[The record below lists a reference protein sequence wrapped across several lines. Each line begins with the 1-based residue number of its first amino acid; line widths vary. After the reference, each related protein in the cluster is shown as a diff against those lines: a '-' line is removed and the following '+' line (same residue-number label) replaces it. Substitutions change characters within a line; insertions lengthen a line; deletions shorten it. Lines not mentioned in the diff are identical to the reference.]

1 MQGKFIVS
9 CRMGR
14 TRASKKGVD
23 KPAPTTIAG
32 YKGGR
37 IKRIRRKIDVKNEQ
51 NIG

>member
-1 MQGKFIVS
+1 
-9 CRMGR
+9 MGR

-37 IKRIRRKIDVKNEQ
+37 IKRIRRKIDVENEQ
-51 NIG
+51 NIS